1 MFFQQAE
8 LILVCLILLP
18 LQIYGDEVYP
28 TLQVDL
34 RDLSDCELV
43 HN

>member
-1 MFFQQAE
+1 
-8 LILVCLILLP
+8 VCLILLP

-28 TLQVDL
+28 TLWVDL
-34 RDLSDCELV
+34 REIYQTANSLI